1 MQHDVQPAN
10 RLDLPGGQACST
22 IDSNAEEG
30 CEGMLANSPV
40 HPVLLS
46 KDLTQTRSFYHDKL
60 GLEILVEN
68 QVLIEFRC
76 GGGTKLIVTESTTG
90 TADEQT
96 QIRWEVENLR
106 GELDELRSRGVVIEE
121 YDLPGVKTENGI
133 ADMGFAWIGWIT
145 DPGKNVLAIF
155 QRKS

>member
-1 MQHDVQPAN
+1 
-10 RLDLPGGQACST
+10 
-22 IDSNAEEG
+22 
-30 CEGMLANSPV
+30 MLANSPV

-46 KDLTQTRSFYHDKL
+46 MDLTQTRNFYHDKL

-76 GGGTKLIVTESTTG
+76 GGGTKLIVTASTTG

-96 QIRWEVENLR
+96 QIRWEVADLR
-106 GELDELRSRGVVIEE
+106 AELDELRSRGVVIEE
-121 YDLPGVKTENGI
+121 YDLPGVKTVNGI

-145 DPGKNVLAIF
+145 DPGKNVLAIL
-155 QRKS
+155 QPKDGIG